1 MKIYINDIE
10 TEVTDGANVT
20 EIFTQLDESAA
31 GVAVA
36 VNGTLVKRQAWE
48 SLTLNDGDRML
59 IIKAAYGG

>member
-1 MKIYINDIE
+1 MKIYINDVE
-10 TEVTDGANVT
+10 TEVPDGANVT